1 MPTSIVHLP
10 AESLGG
16 LKNRRR
22 HPAGFIVDRD
32 IHLLCSDLLS
42 EIDTNFACPS
52 LDSVIDVLA
61 EWRGYIR
68 RLFLQGSVHDAFAAP
83 WGVRSPVKIRSAR
96 NRWGSD
102 SVLSVSRSI
111 ACLLICVRLCAERDS
126 RRYSGVEKR
135 GRTTAGL
142 DHRLLA
148 ASVAVL
154 FDGPEERVQVLC
166 GWRLE
171 MIPDFFAEDGRTPQ
185 GFRTDW
191 RGWLS
196 LARWSATTHI
206 HQAVP
211 IRLRATAAGW
221 T

>member
-68 RLFLQGSVHDAFAAP
+68 RLSFRVRFMTPLPPLGASAP
-83 WGVRSPVKIRSAR
+83 QS
-96 NRWGSD
+96 
-102 SVLSVSRSI
+102 
-111 ACLLICVRLCAERDS
+111 
-126 RRYSGVEKR
+126 
-135 GRTTAGL
+135 
-142 DHRLLA
+142 
-148 ASVAVL
+148 
-154 FDGPEERVQVLC
+154 
-166 GWRLE
+166 
-171 MIPDFFAEDGRTPQ
+171 
-185 GFRTDW
+185 
-191 RGWLS
+191 
-196 LARWSATTHI
+196 
-206 HQAVP
+206 
-211 IRLRATAAGW
+211 
-221 T
+221 